1 MPWYQG
7 PSLLYHLEHV
17 VIATDR
23 DMDDVR
29 FPVQWVVRPMSDEHH
44 DYRGYAGQ
52 VAAGVIRPGSE
63 VVVLPSG
70 RKTKIKAIDSFDGEL
85 DVAFPTH
92 VGDAAPGGRHRH
104 LARRHDRRRR

>member
-29 FPVQWVVRPMSDEHH
+29 FPVQWVVRPMSDQHH

-70 RKTKIKAIDSFDGEL
+70 R
-85 DVAFPTH
+85 TH
-92 VGDAAPGGRHRH
+92 
-104 LARRHDRRRR
+104 